1 MRTRRES
8 DYTEPSAYCP
18 HPEYW
23 HTGDCETT
31 EMEVVELIGALM
43 RALQPELVVE
53 TGTYKGIMA
62 RAIGEALKKNGH
74 GRLITFEID
83 PALYE
88 VSRKACRRLPV
99 EVRHQ
104 SSLDWTPTGPIDFCW
119 LDSGLDT
126 RVREFE
132 AYYPYLKGR
141 FVGIHDT
148 APHHP
153 VRQLVLDAIR
163 DRLSPMWLPTPRGVM
178 LAQVL

>member
-1 MRTRRES
+1 MRTRKES
-8 DYTEPSAYCP
+8 EYTEPSAYCP

-31 EMEVVELIGALM
+31 EQEVVEMVAALM

-53 TGTYKGIMA
+53 TGSYKGVMS
-62 RAIGEALKKNGH
+62 RAIGESLKRNGH

-83 PALYE
+83 AGLAE
-88 VSRKACRRLPV
+88 VARRACRRLPV
-99 EVRHQ
+99 EVRHG
-104 SSLDWTPTGPIDFCW
+104 SSLEWMPAGKIDFCW
-119 LDSGLDT
+119 LDSGIET
-126 RVREFE
+126 RVEEFDR
-132 AYYPYLKGR
+132 YYPFLKGG

-153 VRQLVLDAIR
+153 VRARIEARIL

-178 LAQVL
+178 LGQVL